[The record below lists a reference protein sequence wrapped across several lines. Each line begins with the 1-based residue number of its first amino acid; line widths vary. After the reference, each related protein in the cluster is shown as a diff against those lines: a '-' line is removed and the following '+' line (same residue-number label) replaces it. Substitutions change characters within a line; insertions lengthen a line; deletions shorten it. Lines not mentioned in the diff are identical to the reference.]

1 MLNMIDDDA
10 LGTALSEPAKSAAK
24 KNSKRKRSEDDE
36 EEPKLDRTV
45 ESLER
50 KSEEEENDDDDDD
63 NNNNSCGDKRGV
75 LSVNAENEEKKE
87 KKKTKKIKK
96 SVNFSLNH
104 LEDVA
109 GVADD
114 IDREAWEL
122 PRTCDGCGLYILGER
137 WSCGKCV
144 EETEEEFDFCKACF
158 VAFMEVESK
167 GGGDTSVGSKSRNTM
182 NNNPWG
188 TIDGGGA
195 VQLTSAD
202 LHKHD
207 SNSFLKFDEENE
219 ESIANV
225 EMKKA
230 VEQ

>member
-1 MLNMIDDDA
+1 MIDDDA
-10 LGTALSEPAKSAAK
+10 LGTVSSEPAKSAVK
-24 KNSKRKRSEDDE
+24 KKSKRKRSEDDE
-36 EEPKLDRTV
+36 KEAPKLDRTV

-50 KSEEEENDDDDDD
+50 KSEEENDDDD
-63 NNNNSCGDKRGV
+63 NNSCGDKRGV

-87 KKKTKKIKK
+87 KKTKKIKK

-109 GVADD
+109 GGADD

-167 GGGDTSVGSKSRNTM
+167 GGGDTSVGSKSRNIM

>member
-1 MLNMIDDDA
+1 MIDDDA
-10 LGTALSEPAKSAAK
+10 LGTVLSEPAKSAMK
-24 KNSKRKRSEDDE
+24 KNRKRKRSEDDE
-36 EEPKLDRTV
+36 EEEPKLECTV

-50 KSEEEENDDDDDD
+50 RREKENDDDD
-63 NNNNSCGDKRGV
+63 NNSCGDKRGV

-87 KKKTKKIKK
+87 KKTKKMKK

-167 GGGDTSVGSKSRNTM
+167 GGGDTSVGSKSHNT
-182 NNNPWG
+182 NNNDPWS

>member
-1 MLNMIDDDA
+1 MIDDDA
-10 LGTALSEPAKSAAK
+10 LGTVSSEPAAKSAVK
-24 KNSKRKRSEDDE
+24 KKSFKRKRSEDDE
-36 EEPKLDRTV
+36 EEAPKLDRTV

-50 KSEEEENDDDDDD
+50 KSEEENDDDDD
-63 NNNNSCGDKRGV
+63 NNSCGDKRGV

-87 KKKTKKIKK
+87 KKTKKIKK

-225 EMKKA
+225 GMEKA

>member
-1 MLNMIDDDA
+1 MIDDDA
-10 LGTALSEPAKSAAK
+10 LGTVSSEPAKSAVK
-24 KNSKRKRSEDDE
+24 KKSKRKRSEDDEE

-50 KSEEEENDDDDDD
+50 KSEEENDDDDD
-63 NNNNSCGDKRGV
+63 NNSCGDKRGV

-87 KKKTKKIKK
+87 KKTKKIKK

-167 GGGDTSVGSKSRNTM
+167 GGGDTSVGSKSHNT
-182 NNNPWG
+182 NNNDPWS

>member
-1 MLNMIDDDA
+1 MIDDDA
-10 LGTALSEPAKSAAK
+10 LGTVLLEPPKSAMK

-36 EEPKLDRTV
+36 EEPKRDCTV

-50 KSEEEENDDDDDD
+50 RSEKEENDDDVDD
-63 NNNNSCGDKRGV
+63 NNSCGDKRCV

-87 KKKTKKIKK
+87 KKTKKIKK

-167 GGGDTSVGSKSRNTM
+167 GGGDTSVGSKSHNT

>member
-1 MLNMIDDDA
+1 MIDDDA
-10 LGTALSEPAKSAAK
+10 LGTVSSEPAAKSAVK
-24 KNSKRKRSEDDE
+24 KKSNKRKRSEDDE
-36 EEPKLDRTV
+36 EEAPKLDRTV

-50 KSEEEENDDDDDD
+50 KSEEENDDDDDD
-63 NNNNSCGDKRGV
+63 NNSCGDKRGV

-87 KKKTKKIKK
+87 KKTKKIKK

-167 GGGDTSVGSKSRNTM
+167 GGGDTSVGSKSHNT
-182 NNNPWG
+182 NNNDPWS

>member
-1 MLNMIDDDA
+1 MIDDDA
-10 LGTALSEPAKSAAK
+10 LGTVSSEPAKSAVK
-24 KNSKRKRSEDDE
+24 KNSKRKRSEDDEE

-50 KSEEEENDDDDDD
+50 KSEEENDDDDDD
-63 NNNNSCGDKRGV
+63 NNSCEDKRGV

-87 KKKTKKIKK
+87 KKTKKMKK

-167 GGGDTSVGSKSRNTM
+167 GGGDTSVGSKSHNT
-182 NNNPWG
+182 NNNDPWS

>member
-1 MLNMIDDDA
+1 MNDDDA
-10 LGTALSEPAKSAAK
+10 LGTVSSEPAKSAVK

-36 EEPKLDRTV
+36 EEAPKLDRTV

-50 KSEEEENDDDDDD
+50 KSEEENDDDDD
-63 NNNNSCGDKRGV
+63 NNSCGDKRGV

-87 KKKTKKIKK
+87 KKTKKIKK
-96 SVNFSLNH
+96 SVNFSLNN

-167 GGGDTSVGSKSRNTM
+167 GGGDTSVGSKSHNT
-182 NNNPWG
+182 NNNDPLS

>member
-1 MLNMIDDDA
+1 MIDDDA
-10 LGTALSEPAKSAAK
+10 LGTVLVEPPKSAVK

-36 EEPKLDRTV
+36 EEPKRDCTV

-50 KSEEEENDDDDDD
+50 RSEEEENDDD
-63 NNNNSCGDKRGV
+63 NNSCGDKRGV

-87 KKKTKKIKK
+87 KKTKKIKK

>member
-1 MLNMIDDDA
+1 MIDDDA
-10 LGTALSEPAKSAAK
+10 LGTVSSEPATSAVK
-24 KNSKRKRSEDDE
+24 KKSKRKRSEDDE
-36 EEPKLDRTV
+36 KEAPKLDRTV

-50 KSEEEENDDDDDD
+50 KSEEENDDDDD
-63 NNNNSCGDKRGV
+63 NNSCGDKRGV

-87 KKKTKKIKK
+87 KKTKKIKK

-137 WSCGKCV
+137 WSCGKCL

-167 GGGDTSVGSKSRNTM
+167 GGGDTSVGSKSHNTN

-188 TIDGGGA
+188 NIDGGGA

>member
-1 MLNMIDDDA
+1 MIDDDA
-10 LGTALSEPAKSAAK
+10 LGTVLSEPAKSAMK

-36 EEPKLDRTV
+36 EEAPKLDRTV

-50 KSEEEENDDDDDD
+50 KSEEENDDDDD
-63 NNNNSCGDKRGV
+63 NNSCGDKRGV

-87 KKKTKKIKK
+87 KKTKKIKK

-167 GGGDTSVGSKSRNTM
+167 GGGDTSVGSKSHNT
-182 NNNPWG
+182 NNNDPWS

>member
-1 MLNMIDDDA
+1 MIDDDA
-10 LGTALSEPAKSAAK
+10 LGTVSSEPAAKSAVK
-24 KNSKRKRSEDDE
+24 KKSKRKRSEDDE
-36 EEPKLDRTV
+36 EEAPKLDRTV

-50 KSEEEENDDDDDD
+50 KSEEENDDDDDD
-63 NNNNSCGDKRGV
+63 NNSCEDKRGV

-87 KKKTKKIKK
+87 KKTKKIKK

-167 GGGDTSVGSKSRNTM
+167 GGGDTSVRSKSHNT
-182 NNNPWG
+182 NNNDPWS

>member
-1 MLNMIDDDA
+1 MIDDDA
-10 LGTALSEPAKSAAK
+10 LGTVSSEPAAKSAVK
-24 KNSKRKRSEDDE
+24 KKSNKRKRSEDDE
-36 EEPKLDRTV
+36 EEAPKLDRTV

-50 KSEEEENDDDDDD
+50 KSEEENDDDD
-63 NNNNSCGDKRGV
+63 NNSCGDKRGV

-87 KKKTKKIKK
+87 KKTKKIKK

-167 GGGDTSVGSKSRNTM
+167 GGGDTSVGSKSHNT
-182 NNNPWG
+182 NNNDPWS

>member
-1 MLNMIDDDA
+1 MIDDGA
-10 LGTALSEPAKSAAK
+10 LGTVLKESPKSAMK
-24 KNSKRKRSEDDE
+24 KNIKRKRSDDDDDE
-36 EEPKLDRTV
+36 PKRDCTI
-45 ESLER
+45 ECLER
-50 KSEEEENDDDDDD
+50 RSEEEENDDFDDDD
-63 NNNNSCGDKRGV
+63 NNSCGEKRGV
-75 LSVNAENEEKKE
+75 LSVNVENEEKKI
-87 KKKTKKIKK
+87 KKIKK

-137 WSCGKCV
+137 WSCGKCL

>member
-1 MLNMIDDDA
+1 MIDDDA
-10 LGTALSEPAKSAAK
+10 LGTVSSEPATSAVK

-36 EEPKLDRTV
+36 EEAPKLDRTV

-50 KSEEEENDDDDDD
+50 KSEEENDDDDDD
-63 NNNNSCGDKRGV
+63 NNSCGDKRGV

-87 KKKTKKIKK
+87 KKTKKIKK

-167 GGGDTSVGSKSRNTM
+167 GGGDTSVGSKSHNT
-182 NNNPWG
+182 NNNDPWS

>member
-1 MLNMIDDDA
+1 MIDDDA
-10 LGTALSEPAKSAAK
+10 LGTVSSEPAAKSAVK
-24 KNSKRKRSEDDE
+24 KKSKRKRSEDDE
-36 EEPKLDRTV
+36 EEAPKLDRTV

-50 KSEEEENDDDDDD
+50 KSEEENDDDD
-63 NNNNSCGDKRGV
+63 NNSCGDKRGV

-87 KKKTKKIKK
+87 KRTKKIKK

-167 GGGDTSVGSKSRNTM
+167 GGGDTSVGSKSHNT
-182 NNNPWG
+182 NNNDPWS

>member
-1 MLNMIDDDA
+1 MIDDDA
-10 LGTALSEPAKSAAK
+10 LGTTVSSEPAKSAVK

-36 EEPKLDRTV
+36 KEAPKLDRAV

-50 KSEEEENDDDDDD
+50 KSEEENDDDDDD
-63 NNNNSCGDKRGV
+63 DNNSCGDKRGV

-87 KKKTKKIKK
+87 KKTKKIKK

-167 GGGDTSVGSKSRNTM
+167 GGGDTSVGSKSHNT
-182 NNNPWG
+182 NNNDPWS

>member
-1 MLNMIDDDA
+1 MIDDDA
-10 LGTALSEPAKSAAK
+10 LGTVSSEPAKSAVK

-36 EEPKLDRTV
+36 EEAPKLDRTV

-50 KSEEEENDDDDDD
+50 KSEEENDDD
-63 NNNNSCGDKRGV
+63 NNSCGDKRGV

-87 KKKTKKIKK
+87 KKTKKIKK

-167 GGGDTSVGSKSRNTM
+167 GGGDTSVGSKSHNT
-182 NNNPWG
+182 NNNDPWS

>member
-1 MLNMIDDDA
+1 MIDDDA
-10 LGTALSEPAKSAAK
+10 LGTVLSEPAKSAMK
-24 KNSKRKRSEDDE
+24 KNRKRKRSEDDE
-36 EEPKLDRTV
+36 EEAPKLDRTV

-50 KSEEEENDDDDDD
+50 KSEEENDDDDDD
-63 NNNNSCGDKRGV
+63 NNSCGDKRGV

-87 KKKTKKIKK
+87 KKTKKIKK

-167 GGGDTSVGSKSRNTM
+167 GGGDTSVGSKSHNT
-182 NNNPWG
+182 NNNDPWS

>member
-1 MLNMIDDDA
+1 MIDDDA
-10 LGTALSEPAKSAAK
+10 LGTVLLEPPKSAMK
-24 KNSKRKRSEDDE
+24 KKSKRKRSEDDE
-36 EEPKLDRTV
+36 EEPKRDCTV

-50 KSEEEENDDDDDD
+50 RSEKEENDDDVDD
-63 NNNNSCGDKRGV
+63 NNSCGDKRCV

-87 KKKTKKIKK
+87 KKTKKIKK

-158 VAFMEVESK
+158 VAFMEVESG
-167 GGGDTSVGSKSRNTM
+167 GGGDTSVGSKSHNT

-207 SNSFLKFDEENE
+207 SNSFLKFDE
-219 ESIANV
+219 
-225 EMKKA
+225 
-230 VEQ
+230 

>member
-1 MLNMIDDDA
+1 MIDDDA
-10 LGTALSEPAKSAAK
+10 LGTVLSEQAKSAMK
-24 KNSKRKRSEDDE
+24 KNRKRKRSEDDE
-36 EEPKLDRTV
+36 EEEPKLECTV

-50 KSEEEENDDDDDD
+50 RREKENDDDD
-63 NNNNSCGDKRGV
+63 NNSCGDKRGV

-87 KKKTKKIKK
+87 KKTKKIKK

-167 GGGDTSVGSKSRNTM
+167 GGGDTSVGSKSHNTN

-195 VQLTSAD
+195 GQLTNAD

>member
-1 MLNMIDDDA
+1 MIDDDA
-10 LGTALSEPAKSAAK
+10 LGTVSLEPPKSATK
-24 KNSKRKRSEDDE
+24 KKSSKRKRSEDDE

-50 KSEEEENDDDDDD
+50 RSEKEENVDDVDD
-63 NNNNSCGDKRGV
+63 NNSCGDKRGV
-75 LSVNAENEEKKE
+75 LSVNAENEE
-87 KKKTKKIKK
+87 KKTKKIKK

-137 WSCGKCV
+137 WSCGKCL
-144 EETEEEFDFCKACF
+144 EETEEEFDLCKACF

-167 GGGDTSVGSKSRNTM
+167 GGGDASVGSKSHNTN

-195 VQLTSAD
+195 GQLTSAD

>member
-1 MLNMIDDDA
+1 MNDDDA
-10 LGTALSEPAKSAAK
+10 LGTVSSEPAKSAVK

-36 EEPKLDRTV
+36 EEAPKLDRTV

-50 KSEEEENDDDDDD
+50 KSEEENDDDDD
-63 NNNNSCGDKRGV
+63 NNSCGDKRGV

-87 KKKTKKIKK
+87 KKTKKIKK
-96 SVNFSLNH
+96 SVNFSLNN

-167 GGGDTSVGSKSRNTM
+167 GGGDTSVGSKSHNT
-182 NNNPWG
+182 NNNDPWS

>member
-1 MLNMIDDDA
+1 MIDDDA
-10 LGTALSEPAKSAAK
+10 LGTVSSEPAAKSAVK
-24 KNSKRKRSEDDE
+24 KKSNKRKRSEDDE
-36 EEPKLDRTV
+36 EEAPKLDRTV

-50 KSEEEENDDDDDD
+50 KSEEENDDD
-63 NNNNSCGDKRGV
+63 NNSCGDKRGV

-87 KKKTKKIKK
+87 KKTKKIKK

-167 GGGDTSVGSKSRNTM
+167 GGGDTSVGSKSHNT
-182 NNNPWG
+182 NNNDPWS

>member
-1 MLNMIDDDA
+1 MIDDDA
-10 LGTALSEPAKSAAK
+10 LGTVSSEPAKSATK

-36 EEPKLDRTV
+36 EEAPKLDRTV

-50 KSEEEENDDDDDD
+50 KSEEENDDDDDD
-63 NNNNSCGDKRGV
+63 NNSCEDKRGV

-87 KKKTKKIKK
+87 KKTKKIKK

-167 GGGDTSVGSKSRNTM
+167 GGGDTSVGSKSHNT
-182 NNNPWG
+182 NNNDLWG

>member
-1 MLNMIDDDA
+1 MIDDDA
-10 LGTALSEPAKSAAK
+10 LGTVSSEPAKSAVK

-36 EEPKLDRTV
+36 EEAPKLDRTV

-50 KSEEEENDDDDDD
+50 KSEEENDDDDDD
-63 NNNNSCGDKRGV
+63 DDNNSCGDKRGV

-87 KKKTKKIKK
+87 KKTKKIKK

-167 GGGDTSVGSKSRNTM
+167 GGGDTSVGSKSHNT
-182 NNNPWG
+182 NNNDPWS

>member
-1 MLNMIDDDA
+1 MIDDDA
-10 LGTALSEPAKSAAK
+10 LGTVSSEPNAKSAAK
-24 KNSKRKRSEDDE
+24 KTSKRKRSEDDE
-36 EEPKLDRTV
+36 EEAPKLDRTV

-50 KSEEEENDDDDDD
+50 KSEEENDDDDDD
-63 NNNNSCGDKRGV
+63 NNSCGDKRGV

-87 KKKTKKIKK
+87 KKTKKIKK

-167 GGGDTSVGSKSRNTM
+167 GGGDTSVGSKSHNT
-182 NNNPWG
+182 NNNDPWS

>member
-1 MLNMIDDDA
+1 MIDDDA
-10 LGTALSEPAKSAAK
+10 LGTVSSEPAKSATK
-24 KNSKRKRSEDDE
+24 KNSKRKRSEDDEE

-50 KSEEEENDDDDDD
+50 KSEEENDDDD
-63 NNNNSCGDKRGV
+63 NNSCGDKRGV

-87 KKKTKKIKK
+87 KKTKKIKK

-167 GGGDTSVGSKSRNTM
+167 GGGDTSVRSKSHNT
-182 NNNPWG
+182 NNNDPWS

>member
-1 MLNMIDDDA
+1 MIDDDA
-10 LGTALSEPAKSAAK
+10 LGTVSSEPAAKSAVK
-24 KNSKRKRSEDDE
+24 KKSKRKRSEDDE
-36 EEPKLDRTV
+36 EEAPKLDRTV

-50 KSEEEENDDDDDD
+50 KSEEENDDDDDD
-63 NNNNSCGDKRGV
+63 DNNSCGDKRGV

-87 KKKTKKIKK
+87 KKTKKIKK

-167 GGGDTSVGSKSRNTM
+167 GGGDTSVGSKSHNT
-182 NNNPWG
+182 NNNDPWS

>member
-1 MLNMIDDDA
+1 MIDDDA
-10 LGTALSEPAKSAAK
+10 LGTVSSEPAKSAVK
-24 KNSKRKRSEDDE
+24 KKSKRKRSEDDE
-36 EEPKLDRTV
+36 EEAPKLDRTV

-50 KSEEEENDDDDDD
+50 KSEEENDDDDDD
-63 NNNNSCGDKRGV
+63 NNSCGDKRGV

-87 KKKTKKIKK
+87 KKTKKIKK

-167 GGGDTSVGSKSRNTM
+167 GGGDTSVGSKSHNT
-182 NNNPWG
+182 NNNDPWS

>member
-1 MLNMIDDDA
+1 MIDDDA
-10 LGTALSEPAKSAAK
+10 LGTVSSEPAAKSAVK
-24 KNSKRKRSEDDE
+24 KKSKRKRSEDDEE

-50 KSEEEENDDDDDD
+50 KSEEENDDDDDD
-63 NNNNSCGDKRGV
+63 NNSCEDKRGV

-87 KKKTKKIKK
+87 KKTKKIKK

-167 GGGDTSVGSKSRNTM
+167 GGGDTSVGSKSHNT
-182 NNNPWG
+182 NNNDPWS

>member
-1 MLNMIDDDA
+1 MIDVDA
-10 LGTALSEPAKSAAK
+10 LGTVSSEPAKSAVK

-36 EEPKLDRTV
+36 EEAPKLDRTV

-50 KSEEEENDDDDDD
+50 KSEEENDDDDD
-63 NNNNSCGDKRGV
+63 NNSCGDKRGV

-87 KKKTKKIKK
+87 KKTKKIKK

-167 GGGDTSVGSKSRNTM
+167 GGGDTSVGSKSHNT
-182 NNNPWG
+182 NNNDPWS

>member
-1 MLNMIDDDA
+1 MIDDDA
-10 LGTALSEPAKSAAK
+10 LGAVLVEPPKSAMK
-24 KNSKRKRSEDDE
+24 KNSKRKRSEEDE

-50 KSEEEENDDDDDD
+50 RSEEENDDDDDD
-63 NNNNSCGDKRGV
+63 DVDDDNCV

-87 KKKTKKIKK
+87 KKTKKIKK

-167 GGGDTSVGSKSRNTM
+167 GGGDTSVGSKSHNT
-182 NNNPWG
+182 NNNDPWS

>member
-1 MLNMIDDDA
+1 MIDDDA
-10 LGTALSEPAKSAAK
+10 LGTVSSEPNAKSAVK
-24 KNSKRKRSEDDE
+24 KTSKRKRSEDDE
-36 EEPKLDRTV
+36 EEAPKLDRTV

-50 KSEEEENDDDDDD
+50 KSEEENDDDDDD
-63 NNNNSCGDKRGV
+63 NDSCGDKRGV

-87 KKKTKKIKK
+87 KKTKKIKK

-167 GGGDTSVGSKSRNTM
+167 GGGDTSVGSKSHNT
-182 NNNPWG
+182 NNNDPWS